1 MFISLFSSPSI
12 QMCKERLTSNH
23 SSFNL
28 LAELNSPTN
37 MLKKLHISLVF
48 SNLVV

>member
-23 SSFNL
+23 SSFNIYL
-28 LAELNSPTN
+28 YLMVFPISIFIFKAI
-37 MLKKLHISLVF
+37 HI
-48 SNLVV
+48 NTTMN